1 MDERISSSWD
11 QMWERLDG
19 WLDTL
24 ITNLPNI
31 ALAIAV
37 FIAFYWISVLVRRVV
52 KKPLVKVTKQES
64 VRILVMRISSIVIVG
79 LGFLLALGIMNLDTA
94 LKSILAGAGVAG
106 LAVGLALQGT
116 LSNTFSGMYLAVKD
130 IINIGDW
137 IESNGFAGT
146 VEKITLRNT
155 FIKEPDNNLVVLPN
169 KMVLENPFKNYG
181 LTTQIR
187 VILECGVEYGE
198 DLERVKD
205 VAIDAIHHRFHK
217 GTELEVEFYY
227 TEFGGSSINFMMRF
241 WVDAIE
247 KMTILGAKSESIMT
261 LKKAF
266 DAHDI
271 SIPFPIRTLDIKDDS
286 KDLVRTI
293 AASSLENFPPNGD

>member
-1 MDERISSSWD
+1 MDEQINSSWD
-11 QMWERLDG
+11 SMWGRLES

-24 ITNLPNI
+24 VTNLPNI
-31 ALAIAV
+31 ALALVV
-37 FIAFYWISVLVRRVV
+37 FIGFYWLSVLVRRVV
-52 KKPLVKVTKQES
+52 KRPLGKVTSQES
-64 VRILVMRISSIVIVG
+64 VKILILRVSSIVIVG

-130 IINIGDW
+130 ILNIGDW
-137 IESNGFAGT
+137 VESNGFAGT

-155 FIKEPDNNLVVLPN
+155 MIKEPDNNIVVLPN

-187 VILECGVEYGE
+187 VILKCGIEYSA
-198 DLERVKD
+198 DLESVKEI
-205 VAIDAIHHRFHK
+205 AINAIHERFHQ
-217 GTELEVEFYY
+217 GTEQEVEFYY
-227 TEFGGSSINFMMRF
+227 DEFGDSSINFQMRF
-241 WVDAIE
+241 WVDAVE
-247 KMTILGAKSESIMT
+247 KMTILDARSESIMT

-266 DAHDI
+266 DENDI
-271 SIPFPIRTLDIKDDS
+271 NIPFPIRTLDIKDEG
-286 KDLVRTI
+286 KTFVRSVAKGSI
-293 AASSLENFPPNGD
+293 ARGN